1 MQVQCHLGPG
11 PVCIVALMAASL
23 AISFTGPLCWAGLIS
38 KFQFPPSSRPQ
49 AFTWP
54 LGLLMKL
61 WPQRDPPLD
70 SVSTQVG
77 YRHYMF
83 GSWLLYFPESYLW
96 QAAYPEP
103 HSSSSDH
110 GSCSHTQFFYASPH
124 CQQPLGSDKTKLS
137 APVSGEPCPPPNS
150 YVDVLTPS
158 ISKSNHIWT

>member
-103 HSSSSDH
+103 HSSSSDDLEY
-110 GSCSHTQFFYASPH
+110 SVLLTQLASSESAVSAIIFKNR
-124 CQQPLGSDKTKLS
+124 GNSDSLCAKCW
-137 APVSGEPCPPPNS
+137 ARR
-150 YVDVLTPS
+150 LT
-158 ISKSNHIWT
+158 